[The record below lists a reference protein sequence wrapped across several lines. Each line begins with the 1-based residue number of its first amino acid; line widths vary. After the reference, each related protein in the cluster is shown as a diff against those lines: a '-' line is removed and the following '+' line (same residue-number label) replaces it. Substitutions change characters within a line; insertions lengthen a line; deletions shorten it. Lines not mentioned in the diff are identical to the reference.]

1 MGWPVEHS
9 LSPVMHNAA
18 FAALGLDWVYVP
30 LPVAPGHVREAVQG
44 LRALSFVGAS
54 VTIPHKQ
61 AVIPWLDEVSAAAQ
75 AIGAVNTLV
84 VRDGRLLGENTD
96 WLGFLA
102 SLREAG
108 VEPAGRRAL
117 ILGAGGAARAVVYA
131 LVSVGAEVVVVNR
144 TLARA
149 EVLARELMELGG
161 TQENSGELGGVAE
174 YTEGVPQS
182 SPEFLRV
189 PIQLAPTVEAAVNL
203 FSSIDLVVNT
213 TSVGMWPRIDESPW
227 PEAVPLPP
235 SAVVC
240 DLVYNP
246 LETQLLKSARSSGCR
261 VVDGLGML
269 IHQGAAAF
277 ELWTGVEA
285 PVKVMREELMRHA

>member
-1 MGWPVEHS
+1 MGIMGWPIEHS
-9 LSPVMHNAA
+9 LSPAMHNAA

-30 LPVAPGHVREAVQG
+30 LPVAPDQVREAVQG
-44 LRALSFVGAS
+44 LRALGFVGAS

-61 AVIPWLDEVSAAAQ
+61 AVMPWLDEMSAAAR

-117 ILGAGGAARAVVYA
+117 VLGAGGAARAVVYA
-131 LVSVGAEVVVVNR
+131 LASVGAKVVVVNR
-144 TLARA
+144 THARA
-149 EVLARELMELGG
+149 EKLVEELSQIPGVKALAGRLHPLAAEGLVP
-161 TQENSGELGGVAE
+161 GEL
-174 YTEGVPQS
+174 
-182 SPEFLRV
+182 
-189 PIQLAPTVEAAVNL
+189 
-203 FSSIDLVVNT
+203 DLVVNT
-213 TSVGMWPRIDESPW
+213 TSVGMWPRADESPW
-227 PEAVPLPP
+227 PEGVPLPAA
-235 SAVVC
+235 AVVC

-261 VVDGLGML
+261 VIDGLGML
-269 IHQGAAAF
+269 VHQGAAAF

>member
-30 LPVAPGHVREAVQG
+30 LPVAPGDVREAVQG
-44 LRALSFVGAS
+44 LRALGFVGAN

-96 WLGFLA
+96 WRGFLT

-108 VEPAGRRAL
+108 VEPAGKCAL
-117 ILGAGGAARAVVYA
+117 VLGAGGAARAVVYA
-131 LVSVGAEVVVVNR
+131 LVRVGARVVVVNR
-144 TLARA
+144 THARAEGLARA
-149 EVLARELMELGG
+149 LTKLGD
-161 TQENSGELGGVAE
+161 
-174 YTEGVPQS
+174 
-182 SPEFLRV
+182 
-189 PIQLAPTVEAAVNL
+189 IQTALTVEAAVNL
-203 FSSIDLVVNT
+203 LSDIDLVVNT

-227 PEAVPLPP
+227 PEAVPLPTR
-235 SAVVC
+235 AIVC
-240 DLVYNP
+240 DLVYHP
-246 LETQLLKSARSSGCR
+246 LETRLLKRASTTGCP

-269 IHQGAAAF
+269 VHQGAAAF

-285 PVKVMREELMRHA
+285 PVKVMREELRRYV